1 MSLEGK
7 LEDKVAIIT
16 GAGRGIGRAIALG
29 YAVEGARLALIA
41 RTPDELEETASQIA
55 EMIGSQPEDSLV
67 LPVDVT
73 DQSAVEDMAKQT
85 LDRFGR
91 IDILVNNAGIAGPI
105 GVLQNNDTGAWMQTM
120 QVNVIGP
127 YLTCRAVIPTMVSQ
141 CSGKIINLAGAGAN
155 NGWANLSAYCTS
167 KAAVVRLTEVL
178 ALELAHQNIQVN
190 ALGPGSIHTQM
201 WEELRDGAAAVN
213 ATEIHEL
220 GERVTKGG
228 GASLEDTAALAVF
241 LAGDES
247 GELSG
252 RLVSAVADNLT
263 SLAPLIPEIMA
274 SDAYTLRRVD
284 LRLSR
289 E

>member
-7 LEDKVAIIT
+7 LQGKVAIVT

-29 YAVEGARLALIA
+29 YAVEGARLALAA
-41 RTPDELEETASQIA
+41 RTPDELEETARQIA
-55 EMIGSQPEDSLV
+55 EMSGGHPKDSLV
-67 LPVDVT
+67 IPVDVT

-85 LDRFGR
+85 LDQFGG

-105 GVLQNNDTGAWMQTM
+105 GMLQHNDTGAWVQTM

-127 YLTCRAVIPTMVSQ
+127 YLTCHAVIPTMVHQ
-141 CSGKIINLAGAGAN
+141 GGGKIINLAGAGAN

-220 GERVTKGG
+220 GQRVTNGG

-252 RLVSAVADNLT
+252 RLVSAVADNFT
-263 SLAPLIPEIMA
+263 GLAPLIPEIMA

-284 LRLSR
+284 LRIPR
-289 E
+289 G